1 MAMTAREQFDRRPW
15 QASAACT
22 GENAALFYPPLRT
35 ENKANRLTRERRAKV
50 VCHSCPVRAACLE
63 HAVDS
68 DERYGIWGG
77 LTNKERRLAAT
88 HG

>member
-1 MAMTAREQFDRRPW
+1 MTAREQFDREPW
-15 QASAACT
+15 QASAACS

-35 ENKANRLTRERRAKV
+35 EKKASRLARERRAKA
-50 VCHSCPVRAACLE
+50 VCNSCPVRVACLD

-68 DERYGIWGG
+68 NERFGIWGG

-88 HG
+88 PS